1 MTQNWKG
8 WEAWRFIKDESSG
21 HFIITSW
28 THTKKVL
35 CSGPDGRVFTT
46 ENKEGSWEK
55 WRITK
60 HPSSEGL
67 MIESVEHS
75 RLLAF
80 SGQDLYTS
88 KEEDTNNWFL
98 EPAHGYHFFVST
110 PSLDGKRL
118 SSNNEHPFTS
128 HNRKSWEKWII
139 EPTNQRVGQY
149 SIRSMQHG
157 KFLGLHE
164 DDRIIVS
171 ETKYLW
177 TIGPS
182 TDGEGRGYYIRSTQ
196 RNKRLSIDHSGNLYV
211 KEGASDGNETWDL
224 ECVLPHTITGKQI
237 WIGTGITAAAA
248 ISTPFAIMGAVGAM
262 GFGAGGIAVES
273 FGAWMMSLYG
283 GLTPAGGI
291 VATLQSIGAAGLG
304 LGLTSVAVGAGAI
317 TGGLTSF
324 GVIKVINEFGTEQ
337 EKITIDEP
345 AQQLPLCSWRLWQ

>member
-1 MTQNWKG
+1 M
-8 WEAWRFIKDESSG
+8 
-21 HFIITSW
+21 
-28 THTKKVL
+28 
-35 CSGPDGRVFTT
+35 
-46 ENKEGSWEK
+46 
-55 WRITK
+55 
-60 HPSSEGL
+60 
-67 MIESVEHS
+67 
-75 RLLAF
+75 
-80 SGQDLYTS
+80 
-88 KEEDTNNWFL
+88 
-98 EPAHGYHFFVST
+98 
-110 PSLDGKRL
+110 
-118 SSNNEHPFTS
+118 
-128 HNRKSWEKWII
+128 
-139 EPTNQRVGQY
+139 
-149 SIRSMQHG
+149 
-157 KFLGLHE
+157 
-164 DDRIIVS
+164 
-171 ETKYLW
+171 
-177 TIGPS
+177 
-182 TDGEGRGYYIRSTQ
+182 
-196 RNKRLSIDHSGNLYV
+196 

-248 ISTPFAIMGAVGAM
+248 ISTPFAILGAVGAM